1 MDFFDA
7 SSILLS
13 MKVSRTWLLALLSA
27 HLLVTT
33 GCMTAYKKSVG
44 AETQSSFRRVYATDF
59 NTAWQAV
66 LDALK
71 SSRLDVSNRES
82 GVIIT
87 RWSNNTAEKNFT
99 DGDGTTTPYMKAQY
113 RFKIN
118 VSQGYYKNR
127 KSIQISVQKEQ
138 VAQRDALDELRPLES
153 DTIEENTLLY
163 RVGRLI
169 NVRTRLAKLEESRVN
184 EEIKNSGFNPV
195 DASSPANSPEMTPD
209 SSFEPDT
216 APAEI

>member
-1 MDFFDA
+1 
-7 SSILLS
+7 
-13 MKVSRTWLLALLSA
+13 
-27 HLLVTT
+27 
-33 GCMTAYKKSVG
+33 MTAYKKSVG

-82 GVIIT
+82 GVIVT

-118 VSQGYYKNR
+118 LSQGFYKNR
-127 KSIQISVQKEQ
+127 KAIRISVQKEQ
-138 VAQRDALDELRPLES
+138 VVQRDALDELRPLET

-169 NVRTRLAKLEESRVN
+169 NVRTRLAKLEEHRVN
-184 EEIKNSGFNPV
+184 QEIRDTVGGG
-195 DASSPANSPEMTPD
+195 SSEMTPD
-209 SSFEPDT
+209 SAFEPDT
-216 APAEI
+216 APADGDFTDEQ

>member
-1 MDFFDA
+1 
-7 SSILLS
+7 
-13 MKVSRTWLLALLSA
+13 
-27 HLLVTT
+27 
-33 GCMTAYKKSVG
+33 MTAYKKSVG
-44 AETQSSFRRVYATDF
+44 AETQSAFRRVYETSF

-118 VSQGYYKNR
+118 LSQGYYKNR
-127 KSIQISVQKEQ
+127 KAIQITVLKEQ

-169 NVRTRLAKLEESRVN
+169 NVRTRLAKIEENRVN
-184 EEIKNSGFNPV
+184 EEIKNSGFH
-195 DASSPANSPEMTPD
+195 DSPQTSPSDSFEMTPD
-209 SSFEPDT
+209 STFEPET
-216 APAEI
+216 APSEI